1 MLWGPPGTGAPDGR
15 RRGLGRAL
23 RSGSVGV
30 GHEISWLAWRGR
42 AERAGCWGRGL
53 GCQHGEGVQEAVET
67 RVGKPGRRGCSPG
80 TQSWGGSGCQ
90 GSHARLRS
98 REMLGG

>member
-1 MLWGPPGTGAPDGR
+1 MR
-15 RRGLGRAL
+15 SAL
-23 RSGSVGV
+23 R
-30 GHEISWLAWRGR
+30 
-42 AERAGCWGRGL
+42 CWGRGL

-90 GSHARLRS
+90 GLHARLRS